1 MDLAGTNSRFEWFS
15 RHKLSGGKQDEK
27 LDQPEDEELLAVTRP
42 LDKGAGDSFK
52 RDKKP

>member
-1 MDLAGTNSRFEWFS
+1 MKLTETESGFQDTNCLGR
-15 RHKLSGGKQDEK
+15 KQDER